1 MTLEEFLAR
10 FTTGLADGS
19 VWIVALLVG
28 VTSSSVCPCTLP
40 VGLGMAGAVGAAE
53 SRAPRAGLLIALAFA
68 AGIVLNLTM
77 LGALAGRIGAILTES
92 FGRLWALAMAL
103 MSVAAAG
110 VAFLGPRLRTDKLE
124 RLRRPGVAG
133 SFAYGFVF
141 SLGTSAAPLLLV
153 LTVAA
158 TEARPA
164 NGLLLA
170 LAFGVGRALP
180 FLLAGVFA
188 GAVMRFAA
196 LGSWR
201 RTIEV
206 ASGAALLFVGIY
218 YMRVFAALL

>member
-10 FTTGLADGS
+10 FTTSFANGS
-19 VWIVALLVG
+19 VWIVALLAG
-28 VTSSSVCPCTLP
+28 VTSSSLCPCTLP

-53 SRAPRAGLLIALAFA
+53 SRAPRTGLLIALAFA

-110 VAFLGPRLRTDKLE
+110 VAFLGPRLTTDKLA

-141 SLGTSAAPLLLV
+141 SLGTSAAPLLLL

-158 TEARPA
+158 AQARPA

-180 FLLAGVFA
+180 FLLVGVFA

-196 LGSWR
+196 LASWR

-206 ASGAALLFVGIY
+206 ASGVALLFVGIY
-218 YMRVFAALL
+218 YARVFTALL

>member
-19 VWIVALLVG
+19 VWIVALLAG

-103 MSVAAAG
+103 MSVRRGGGRVLGPAPQDRQARAAATAG
-110 VAFLGPRLRTDKLE
+110 RRRVA
-124 RLRRPGVAG
+124 
-133 SFAYGFVF
+133 AYGFVF

>member
-19 VWIVALLVG
+19 VWIVALLAG

-103 MSVAAAG
+103 MSVRRGGGRVLGLAPQDRQAPEAATARSRW
-110 VAFLGPRLRTDKLE
+110 VVRIRLRVQP
-124 RLRRPGVAG
+124 RH
-133 SFAYGFVF
+133 
-141 SLGTSAAPLLLV
+141 
-153 LTVAA
+153 
-158 TEARPA
+158 
-164 NGLLLA
+164 
-170 LAFGVGRALP
+170 VGRAAPPRAHRGGDAGPTGERTSSGPGVRVGRSLS